1 MDRCLPTASTL
12 AEGRVLIAGG
22 YGVGSSTTA
31 WIFTP
36 MAGMSAPSGYAPVLL
51 TAGLLLTVLIAI
63 AFFLAFS
70 RFLRRGIWNGR
81 GEDLRWVC
89 FLRIFKEGVA
99 S

>member
-1 MDRCLPTASTL
+1 V
-12 AEGRVLIAGG
+12 AESPRVLIAGG

-63 AFFLAFS
+63 AFFVAFR
-70 RFLRRGIWNGR
+70 RFLRRGIATVHEENS
-81 GEDLRWVC
+81 RW
-89 FLRIFKEGVA
+89 ID